1 MRKCKIIVYMGTR
14 VCLVVRVFTNNW
26 DDLISIPP
34 SVFSFISSHI
44 DRYDQKTQK
53 ESAVCPYKELFSNVF
68 HLENT
73 IIIFLDHLNIKYKIK
88 GESIGYVLHGCNSLQ
103 KGPG

>member
-53 ESAVCPYKELFSNVF
+53 ESAVCPYKELLQQCVSFR
-68 HLENT
+68 
-73 IIIFLDHLNIKYKIK
+73 KYDLI
-88 GESIGYVLHGCNSLQ
+88 
-103 KGPG
+103 